1 MMNGW
6 ISGEELIK
14 VEKPWEG
21 HQLIAQVRALSRLPP
36 NAKLPRLPEDEQV
49 LLESLALAEDPVK
62 WLERTSGVTI
72 ARVMLWKALKDLA
85 IYLQGAYR
93 AWQSGI
99 HLRLGKPP
107 SLSEEVQES
116 LHLLDNTRP
125 TTISL
130 EILKTVLKKLRPY
143 YQDEAFRKYIEN
155 EEAFSLLSELLSLPR
170 EGDEIEYIVEEFS
183 HIGSIE
189 TIRYLISQVIPP
201 PASLWEPSMKVF
213 HPNIS
218 SFADGYQVTLKEMA
232 IGSHG
237 FALTLQTKISEAL
250 FQLPK
255 NITLMLVE
263 WGGAAQIFDDQGY
276 HYLVCH
282 QLGEHVGHGRTHY
295 MKLQLLCFPSISA
308 TATQIT
314 LAIDR
319 MSFSGIGFQLKQK
332 VQQHYPHYV
341 LQSKGRL
348 TWSVDVSQ
356 KDIWRPR
363 PWKPLI
369 GE

>member
-1 MMNGW
+1 MT
-6 ISGEELIK
+6 
-14 VEKPWEG
+14 
-21 HQLIAQVRALSRLPP
+21 QVRALSRLPP
-36 NAKLPRLPEDEQV
+36 NAELPRLPEDEQV
-49 LLESLALAEDPVK
+49 LLDSLALAEDPVE
-62 WLERTSGVTI
+62 WLERTSSVTI
-72 ARVMLWKALKDLA
+72 ARLVLWRALKDLQT
-85 IYLQGAYR
+85 YLQVSYR
-93 AWQSGI
+93 AWQSGGNI
-99 HLRLGKPP
+99 HPPLGKPP
-107 SLSEEVQES
+107 SLSEKVQEVF
-116 LHLLDNTRP
+116 HLLDNTRP

-130 EILKTVLKKLRPY
+130 ETLKIVLEKLRLY
-143 YQDEAFRKYIEN
+143 YQDEELRKYTEDK
-155 EEAFSLLSELLSLPR
+155 EDFSLLIELLGLPR
-170 EGDEIEYIVEEFS
+170 QVDEIAYIIERYS
-183 HIGSIE
+183 HIGAIE
-189 TIRYLISQVIPP
+189 TIRYLVSQVIPAL
-201 PASLWEPSMKVF
+201 ASLWEPSMKVL

-218 SFADGYQVTLKEMA
+218 SPTNEYQVTLREVA
-232 IGSHG
+232 IGRHG

-250 FQLPK
+250 FQLPE
-255 NITLMLVE
+255 NITLMLVR
-263 WGGAAQIFDDQGY
+263 WGGAEQIFDDQGY
-276 HYLVCH
+276 HYLVCYPLEDH
-282 QLGEHVGHGRTHY
+282 AKHGRTHY

-341 LQSKGRL
+341 LQSSGRL